1 MLTGSNGGE
10 NLKNETEVRETL
22 ITNTIRLISVGGFE
36 MATTRAIVHSGEAPK
51 DMKLNEVYIYRL
63 FGGKEKLYEEA
74 FRRLDNQLVSA
85 LVNCLKSV
93 GPLESDPRN
102 QLYKVFVRTWRFL
115 LNNEANCRCY
125 VRYYYSVYF
134 RGESLVT
141 HRNSFDKIVAAFAPL
156 FKEEADVTSIMH
168 SVLTTLLDFA
178 IRVYNE
184 DLEDNNVNAE
194 HIFNV
199 LYCSMQSYFKSGIQ
213 IPKSSE

>member
-1 MLTGSNGGE
+1 M
-10 NLKNETEVRETL
+10 KYETEVRETL
-22 ITNTIRLISVGGFE
+22 ITNTIRLIAEGGFE

-63 FGGKEKLYEEA
+63 FGSKEQVYEEA

-85 LVNCLKSV
+85 LVNCLRSV

-115 LNNEANCRCY
+115 LNNEECCRCY

-134 RGESLVT
+134 KGDSLLK

-199 LYCSMQSYFKSGIQ
+199 LYCSMQSYFKSTAA
-213 IPKSSE
+213 IPNTH

>member
-1 MLTGSNGGE
+1 M
-10 NLKNETEVRETL
+10 KYETEVRETL
-22 ITNTIRLISVGGFE
+22 ITNTIRLIAEGGFE

-63 FGGKEKLYEEA
+63 FGSKEQVYEEA

-115 LNNEANCRCY
+115 LKNEEYCRCY

-134 RGESLVT
+134 RGDSLLK

-199 LYCSMQSYFKSGIQ
+199 LYCSMQSYFKSTAA
-213 IPKSSE
+213 IPNTH

>member
-1 MLTGSNGGE
+1 M
-10 NLKNETEVRETL
+10 KYETEVRETL
-22 ITNTIRLISVGGFE
+22 ITNTIHLIAEGGFE

-63 FGGKEKLYEEA
+63 FGGKEKVYEEA

-85 LVNCLKSV
+85 LVNCLGSV
-93 GPLESDPRN
+93 GPLESDPKN

-115 LNNEANCRCY
+115 LNNEEYCRCY

-134 RGESLVT
+134 KGDSLLK
-141 HRNSFDKIVAAFAPL
+141 HRNSFDKIVSTFAPL

-194 HIFNV
+194 NIFNV
-199 LYCSMQSYFKSGIQ
+199 LYCSMQSYFKSTAA
-213 IPKSSE
+213 IPNTH